1 MKSVKKAQDYAKHY
15 SESDL
20 FQKIRKVSGSLGNNL
35 LYYILVLYFLIAD
48 KTIPMKIRLAFVAAL
63 GYFIL
68 PTDLV
73 ADFLPV
79 IGYSDDMALLTFVF
93 SNAANYI
100 SPEIK
105 EKAETMRAAIIGSD
119 KLADDSEEKE
129 EKQNS

>member
-1 MKSVKKAQDYAKHY
+1 MKRTKKAIDYTKHY

-20 FQKIRKVSGSLGNNL
+20 FKKLKKASGSLGSNL

-48 KTIPMKIRLAFVAAL
+48 KTIPVKVRLAFVAAL

-73 ADFLPV
+73 TDFLPV
-79 IGYSDDMALLTFVF
+79 IGYADDMALLTFVVG
-93 SNAANYI
+93 NATNYI

-105 EKAETMRAAIIGSD
+105 DKAKTMRSAIVGSD
-119 KLADDSEEKE
+119 ELSDNSIEEE
-129 EKQNS
+129 EINT

>member
-1 MKSVKKAQDYAKHY
+1 MKRTKKAIDYTKHY

-20 FQKIRKVSGSLGNNL
+20 FKKLKKASGSLGSNL

-48 KTIPMKIRLAFVAAL
+48 KTIPVKVRLAFVAAL

-73 ADFLPV
+73 TDFLPV
-79 IGYSDDMALLTFVF
+79 IGYTDDMALLTFVVG
-93 SNAANYI
+93 NATNYI

-105 EKAETMRAAIIGSD
+105 DKAKTMRSAIVGSD
-119 KLADDSEEKE
+119 ELSDNSIEEE
-129 EKQNS
+129 EINT